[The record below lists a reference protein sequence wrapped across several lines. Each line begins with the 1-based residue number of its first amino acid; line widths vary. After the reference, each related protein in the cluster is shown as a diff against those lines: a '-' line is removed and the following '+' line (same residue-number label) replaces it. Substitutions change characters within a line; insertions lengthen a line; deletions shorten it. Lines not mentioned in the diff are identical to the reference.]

1 MKRQGTSSEVG
12 FYLSTSKLQALNRIK
27 GAGAGGKD
35 QSSKMLIVTIQ
46 KERRNTETAVP
57 MNYSEAELEEIDK
70 DKGYHGIHFF
80 CLNFTSCDL
89 RKKGINNTEIIQ
101 KLENQKS

>member
-1 MKRQGTSSEVG
+1 MLIET
-12 FYLSTSKLQALNRIK
+12 
-27 GAGAGGKD
+27 
-35 QSSKMLIVTIQ
+35 MLIVTIQ
-46 KERRNTETAVP
+46 KERRSTEKAVP

-70 DKGYHGIHFF
+70 DKGYHGIQFF

-101 KLENQKS
+101 KLANQKS